1 MGFAVCQPGR
11 CKPARELP
19 PMIAVSEGRSARLPG
34 WLKSSGAWNIGA
46 LVVWIVIFL
55 GLAVRTLAN
64 PNRATAFTVYRLAGI
79 HWLNAQHLYGDWR
92 GFVYSPLAAV
102 FFTPFGLLPPGWG
115 NLCWT
120 WLNAAIF
127 LLGVRALLS
136 SGIYPGIKPQYHG
149 IVYLLLVP
157 LVLGNLDT
165 GQANPTVIGLV
176 LLAVAAVPAE
186 RWSVAALCVAAAT
199 YLKIYPLAVGLI
211 LFLMAP
217 RRLGWRLF
225 LALVVLGILPFLFQ
239 HWSYVSQQYHEWIST
254 RSTDDRRLYPI
265 KDVPLDLWFLLVRFG
280 HLPIPGFVYS
290 AFQMLSGGAIALFCL
305 VGIWKAWPKER
316 LLAGILALVCIW
328 MTLCGPA
335 TEFQTYVLLAPA
347 VVLTLI
353 DTLPSSQPL
362 WLRTGLG
369 VVYLLMLLAVARTS
383 FLPSQKGLWILT
395 IQPVA
400 AIVFL
405 VCCLAWCLRNSG
417 WREQRGPVGIE

>member
-1 MGFAVCQPGR
+1 
-11 CKPARELP
+11 
-19 PMIAVSEGRSARLPG
+19 MIAVSEGRSAGRQG
-34 WLKSSGAWNIGA
+34 WLKSLGGWNIGA
-46 LVVWIVIFL
+46 FAVWIIIFL
-55 GLAVRTLAN
+55 GLAIRTLAN

-102 FFTPFGLLPPGWG
+102 FFTPSALLPPGWG
-115 NLCWT
+115 NLGWT

-127 LLGVRALLS
+127 LLGVRALLG
-136 SGIYPGIKPQYHG
+136 SGIYPGIKAGYRG

-176 LLAVAAVPAE
+176 LLAVAAVPSE
-186 RWSVAALCVAAAT
+186 RWSLAALFVAAAT

-211 LFLMAP
+211 LFLLAP
-217 RRLGWRLF
+217 RRLDWRLL
-225 LALVVLGILPFLFQ
+225 LALLVLGILPFLFQ

-254 RSTDDRRLYPI
+254 RSADDRRLYPI
-265 KDVPLDLWFLLVRFG
+265 KDVPLDLWFLLVRMG

-290 AFQMLSGGAIALFCL
+290 AFQILSGGAIALFAL
-305 VGIWKAWPKER
+305 VGVWKKWPKER
-316 LLAGILALVCIW
+316 LLAGILAFVCIW

-335 TEFQTYVLLAPA
+335 TELQTYVLLAPVIA
-347 VVLTLI
+347 LTLI
-353 DTLPSSQPL
+353 DAVLSPRPL
-362 WLRTGLG
+362 WLRTSLL
-369 VVYLLMLLAVARTS
+369 VVYVLMVLAVARTS

-400 AIVFL
+400 AILFL
-405 VCCLAWCLRNSG
+405 ICCLVLFMRNSG
-417 WREQRGPVGIE
+417 WNRQGSIR

>member
-1 MGFAVCQPGR
+1 
-11 CKPARELP
+11 
-19 PMIAVSEGRSARLPG
+19 MIAVSEGRSTGMPAG
-34 WLKSSGAWNIGA
+34 LKSLGGWNLGASA
-46 LVVWIVIFL
+46 VWIIIFL
-55 GLAVRTLAN
+55 GLAIRTLAN
-64 PNRATAFTVYRLAGI
+64 PNRATAFTVYRLAGV

-127 LLGVRALLS
+127 LLGVHALLG
-136 SGIYPGIKPQYHG
+136 SGIYPEIKRRYHG

-176 LLAVAAVPAE
+176 LLAVAAMPAK
-186 RWSVAALCVAAAT
+186 RWSLAALCVAAAT

-217 RRLGWRLF
+217 RRLGWRLLVALLF
-225 LALVVLGILPFLFQ
+225 LAILPFAFQ

-254 RSTDDRRLYPI
+254 RSADDRRLYPI

-280 HLPIPGFVYS
+280 HLPIPGFAYS
-290 AFQMLSGGAIALFCL
+290 AFQILSGGGIASFCL
-305 VGIWKAWPKER
+305 VGIWKNWPKER
-316 LLAGILALVCIW
+316 LLGGILALVCIW

-335 TEFQTYVLLAPA
+335 TELQTYILLAPA
-347 VVLTLI
+347 VVLTLV
-353 DTLPSSQPL
+353 DALPGSRPL
-362 WLRTGLG
+362 WLRIGLL
-369 VVYLLMLLAVARTS
+369 VVCLLMVLAVARTS

-400 AIVFL
+400 AILFL
-405 VCCLAWCLRNSG
+405 ICCLVLFLTGSFWRRENGLSRRN
-417 WREQRGPVGIE
+417 

>member
-1 MGFAVCQPGR
+1 MTT
-11 CKPARELP
+11 
-19 PMIAVSEGRSARLPG
+19 VSEGRSTGLQR
-34 WLKSSGAWNIGA
+34 WVKSFGGWNIGA
-46 LVVWIVIFL
+46 WAGWMMIFL
-55 GLAVRTLAN
+55 GLALRVLAN
-64 PNRATAFTVYRLAGI
+64 PNRATAFTVYRLAGT
-79 HWLNAQHLYGDWR
+79 HWMSAQHLYGDWR

-102 FFTPFGLLPPGWG
+102 FFAPFALLPPAWG

-120 WLNAAIF
+120 WLNAGIF
-127 LLGVRALLS
+127 LLGVRALL
-136 SGIYPGIKPQYHG
+136 GTGVYPGIKQAHHG

-186 RWSVAALCVAAAT
+186 SWNVAALSVAAAT
-199 YLKIYPLAVGLI
+199 YLKIYPLAVGLV

-217 RRLGWRLF
+217 RRLGWRLL

-254 RSTDDRRLYPI
+254 RSADDRRLYPI
-265 KDVPLDLWFLLVRFG
+265 KDVPLDLWFLLVRLG
-280 HLPIPGFVYS
+280 RLPIPGFAYT

-305 VGIWKAWPKER
+305 FGVWKKWPNER
-316 LLAGILALVCIW
+316 LLAGILAFLCVW

-335 TEFQTYVLLAPA
+335 TELLTYVVLAPA

-353 DTLPSSQPL
+353 DAVLSSRPL
-362 WLRTGLG
+362 WLRIGLLL
-369 VVYLLMLLAVARTS
+369 VYLLMLLAVARTS

-400 AIVFL
+400 AILFL
-405 VCCLAWCLRNSG
+405 ACCLVWFLRDSLWRPRSG
-417 WREQRGPVGIE
+417 PRE

>member
-1 MGFAVCQPGR
+1 
-11 CKPARELP
+11 
-19 PMIAVSEGRSARLPG
+19 MIAASEGRSAGLQG
-34 WLKSSGAWNIGA
+34 WLKSLGAWNIGA
-46 LVVWIVIFL
+46 LVVWIIVFL
-55 GLAVRTLAN
+55 GLAMRTLAN
-64 PNRATAFTVYRLAGI
+64 PHRATAFTVYRLAGT
-79 HWLNAQHLYGDWR
+79 HWLGAQHLYGDWR

-102 FFTPFGLLPPGWG
+102 FFAPFGLLPPGWG
-115 NLCWT
+115 NLYWT

-127 LLGVRALLS
+127 LLGVYALLS
-136 SGIYPGIKPQYHG
+136 SNIYPGIKPRYHG

-176 LLAVAAVPAE
+176 LLAVAAAPAE

-211 LFLMAP
+211 LLLMAP
-217 RRLGWRLF
+217 RRLGWRLL
-225 LALVVLGILPFLFQ
+225 LALLVLGFLPFLFQ

-254 RSTDDRRLYPI
+254 RSADDRRLYPL

-290 AFQMLSGGAIALFCL
+290 AFQVLSGVVIALFCL
-305 VGIWKAWPKER
+305 AGLWRNWPKER
-316 LLAGILALVCIW
+316 LLAGILAFVCIW

-335 TEFQTYVLLAPA
+335 TELQTYVLLAPA
-347 VVLTLI
+347 VVLTAV
-353 DTLPSSQPL
+353 DAVFGSRPL
-362 WLRTGLG
+362 WLRIGLLL
-369 VVYLLMLLAVARTS
+369 VYLLMVLAVARTS

-395 IQPVA
+395 MQPVA

-405 VCCLAWCLRNSG
+405 VCCITCFVGPAVWEKSG
-417 WREQRGPVGIE
+417 GSRKD

>member
-1 MGFAVCQPGR
+1 VEHRCIRGLDNHFPRVGRAHTRQSKSCHRIHRVSPYRDPLAKRSAFVWRLERVRLQPAGSRFLYSFRIAVAGVGQSLLDLVECR
-11 CKPARELP
+11 DIPARRP
-19 PMIAVSEGRSARLPG
+19 R
-34 WLKSSGAWNIGA
+34 
-46 LVVWIVIFL
+46 
-55 GLAVRTLAN
+55 
-64 PNRATAFTVYRLAGI
+64 
-79 HWLNAQHLYGDWR
+79 
-92 GFVYSPLAAV
+92 
-102 FFTPFGLLPPGWG
+102 
-115 NLCWT
+115 
-120 WLNAAIF
+120 
-127 LLGVRALLS
+127 LLS
-136 SGIYPGIKPQYHG
+136 SGIYPGIKSRYHG
-149 IVYLLLVP
+149 IIYLLLVP

-186 RWSVAALCVAAAT
+186 RWSVATLCVAAAT

-217 RRLGWRLF
+217 RRFGWRLF
-225 LALVVLGILPFLFQ
+225 LALVLLGILPFLFQ

-265 KDVPLDLWFLLVRFG
+265 KDVPLDLWFLLVRLG

-305 VGIWKAWPKER
+305 VGVWKAWPKER

-335 TEFQTYVLLAPA
+335 TELQTYILLAPA

-353 DTLPSSQPL
+353 DVLPSSRPL
-362 WLRTGLG
+362 WLRTGL
-369 VVYLLMLLAVARTS
+369 VVVCLLMVLAVARTS
-383 FLPSQKGLWILT
+383 LLPSQKGLWILT

-400 AIVFL
+400 AILFL
-405 VCCLAWCLRNSG
+405 VCCLVLFLRNSG
-417 WREQRGPVGIE
+417 WKPQVNFR

>member
-1 MGFAVCQPGR
+1 
-11 CKPARELP
+11 
-19 PMIAVSEGRSARLPG
+19 
-34 WLKSSGAWNIGA
+34 
-46 LVVWIVIFL
+46 
-55 GLAVRTLAN
+55 
-64 PNRATAFTVYRLAGI
+64 
-79 HWLNAQHLYGDWR
+79 
-92 GFVYSPLAAV
+92 
-102 FFTPFGLLPPGWG
+102 
-115 NLCWT
+115 
-120 WLNAAIF
+120 
-127 LLGVRALLS
+127 
-136 SGIYPGIKPQYHG
+136 
-149 IVYLLLVP
+149 
-157 LVLGNLDT
+157 LDT

-316 LLAGILALVCIW
+316 LLASILAFVCVW
-328 MTLCGPA
+328 MTLLGPA
-335 TEFQTYVLLAPA
+335 TELQTYVLLAPA

-353 DTLPSSQPL
+353 EAFLSSRPL
-362 WLRTGLG
+362 WLRIGLL

-395 IQPVA
+395 IQPIA

-417 WREQRGPVGIE
+417 WRGQGGLSGRD

>member
-1 MGFAVCQPGR
+1 
-11 CKPARELP
+11 
-19 PMIAVSEGRSARLPG
+19 MIAVSEGRSAGLPG
-34 WLKSSGAWNIGA
+34 RLKSLGTWNIGA
-46 LVVWIVIFL
+46 SAIWMIILL

-92 GFVYSPLAAV
+92 GFVYSPLSAV

-127 LLGVRALLS
+127 LSGVRALLS

-186 RWSVAALCVAAAT
+186 RWGVAALCVAAAT

-316 LLAGILALVCIW
+316 LLAGTLAMVSIW

-335 TEFQTYVLLAPA
+335 TELQTYILLAPA

-353 DTLPSSQPL
+353 DAVFGSRTL
-362 WLRTGLG
+362 WLRIGLLL
-369 VVYLLMLLAVARTS
+369 VYLLMVLAVARTS

-395 IQPVA
+395 IQPMA

-405 VCCLAWCLRNSG
+405 VCCTG
-417 WREQRGPVGIE
+417 WFVGPTVWKSRMGFGGTK

>member
-1 MGFAVCQPGR
+1 
-11 CKPARELP
+11 
-19 PMIAVSEGRSARLPG
+19 MIAVSEGRSAGLRG
-34 WLKSSGAWNIGA
+34 RLKSLGAWNIGA
-46 LVVWIVIFL
+46 LAVWIIILL

-120 WLNAAIF
+120 WFNAAIF

-136 SGIYPGIKPQYHG
+136 SGIYPGIKPQYLG

-165 GQANPTVIGLV
+165 GQANPTVIGLM

-186 RWSVAALCVAAAT
+186 RWGVAALCVAAAT

-217 RRLGWRLF
+217 RRLGWRLL

-254 RSTDDRRLYPI
+254 RSADDRRLYPI
-265 KDVPLDLWFLLVRFG
+265 KDVPLDLWFLLVRLG

-290 AFQMLSGGAIALFCL
+290 AFQILSGGAIALFCL
-305 VGIWKAWPKER
+305 VGVWKDWPKER

-328 MTLCGPA
+328 TTLCGPA
-335 TEFQTYVLLAPA
+335 TELQTYVLLAPA
-347 VVLTLI
+347 VVLTLL
-353 DTLPSSQPL
+353 DALPSSRPL
-362 WLRTGLG
+362 WLRAGLL
-369 VVYLLMLLAVARTS
+369 VVYLLMVLAVARTS

-400 AIVFL
+400 AILFL
-405 VCCLAWCLRNSG
+405 ICCLVLFLQGSLWCGENGLSR
-417 WREQRGPVGIE
+417 RD

>member
-1 MGFAVCQPGR
+1 
-11 CKPARELP
+11 
-19 PMIAVSEGRSARLPG
+19 MIAVSEGRSAGLPG
-34 WLKSSGAWNIGA
+34 RLKSLGGWNIGA
-46 LVVWIVIFL
+46 LAVWIIIFL
-55 GLAVRTLAN
+55 GLAIRTLAN

-136 SGIYPGIKPQYHG
+136 SGIYPNIKPRHHG

-176 LLAVAAVPAE
+176 LLAVAAVPDE
-186 RWSVAALCVAAAT
+186 RWSVAAICVAAAT

-211 LFLMAP
+211 LFLMTP
-217 RRLGWRLF
+217 RRLGWRLLVALLV
-225 LALVVLGILPFLFQ
+225 LAILPFLFQ

-254 RSTDDRRLYPI
+254 RSADDRRLYPI
-265 KDVPLDLWFLLVRFG
+265 KDVPLDLWFLLVRLG

-290 AFQMLSGGAIALFCL
+290 VFQILSGGAIALFCL
-305 VGIWKAWPKER
+305 VGVRKGWPKER

-335 TEFQTYVLLAPA
+335 TELQTYVLLAPA
-347 VVLTLI
+347 IALMLI
-353 DTLPSSQPL
+353 DAVVIPRPL
-362 WLRTGLG
+362 WLRTGLLM
-369 VVYLLMLLAVARTS
+369 VYLLMVLAVARTS

-400 AIVFL
+400 AILFL
-405 VCCLAWCLRNSG
+405 ICCLVLFLRNSG
-417 WREQRGPVGIE
+417 WKSQSNIR

>member
-1 MGFAVCQPGR
+1 MS
-11 CKPARELP
+11 
-19 PMIAVSEGRSARLPG
+19 AVSEGRSAGLQER
-34 WLKSSGAWNIGA
+34 LKSLGGWNICA
-46 LVVWIVIFL
+46 LAVWIVIFL
-55 GLAVRTLAN
+55 GLAIRTLAN
-64 PNRATAFTVYRLAGI
+64 PNRATAFTVYRLAGV

-102 FFTPFGLLPPGWG
+102 FFAPFGLLPPGWS

-120 WLNAAIF
+120 WWNAAIF
-127 LLGVRALLS
+127 LLGVRALLI
-136 SGIYPGIKPQYHG
+136 SGIYPGIKPRYNG
-149 IVYLLLVP
+149 LVYLMLVP

-165 GQANPTVIGLV
+165 GQANPTVIGLM

-186 RWSVAALCVAAAT
+186 RWGVAALCIAAAT

-217 RRLGWRLF
+217 RRLGWRLL
-225 LALVVLGILPFLFQ
+225 LALVVLGVLPFLFQ

-254 RSTDDRRLYPI
+254 RSADDRRLYPI
-265 KDVPLDLWFLLVRFG
+265 KDVPLDLWFLLVRLG

-290 AFQMLSGGAIALFCL
+290 AFQILSGGAIALFCL
-305 VGIWKAWPKER
+305 VGVRKGWPKER

-335 TEFQTYVLLAPA
+335 TELQTYVLLAPA
-347 VVLTLI
+347 IALMLI
-353 DTLPSSQPL
+353 DAVVIPRPL
-362 WLRTGLG
+362 WLRTGLLM
-369 VVYLLMLLAVARTS
+369 VYLLMVLAVARTS

-400 AIVFL
+400 AILFL
-405 VCCLAWCLRNSG
+405 ICCLVLFLRNSG
-417 WREQRGPVGIE
+417 WKSQSNIR

>member
-1 MGFAVCQPGR
+1 
-11 CKPARELP
+11 
-19 PMIAVSEGRSARLPG
+19 MIAVSEGRSAGLPG
-34 WLKSSGAWNIGA
+34 RLKSLSAWNIGA
-46 LVVWIVIFL
+46 LAVWIIIFL

-136 SGIYPGIKPQYHG
+136 GGIYPGIKPRYHG

-186 RWSVAALCVAAAT
+186 RWSLAALCVTAAT

-254 RSTDDRRLYPI
+254 RSADDRRLYPI
-265 KDVPLDLWFLLVRFG
+265 KDVPLDLWFLLVRLG

-305 VGIWKAWPKER
+305 VGVRKAWPKER
-316 LLAGILALVCIW
+316 LLAGILALLCIW

-335 TEFQTYVLLAPA
+335 TELQTYILLAPA
-347 VVLTLI
+347 IVLTVVNAVFG
-353 DTLPSSQPL
+353 SQPL
-362 WLRTGLG
+362 WLRIGMLL
-369 VVYLLMLLAVARTS
+369 VYLLMVLAVARTS

-400 AIVFL
+400 AILFL
-405 VCCLAWCLRNSG
+405 VCCLGLFLRGSV
-417 WREQRGPVGIE
+417 WREENGLSRRDWNEGSQA